1 MTPAVV
7 IVNAMIDTGFV
18 GNAREV
24 HVDVA
29 NRGRRASGS
38 SIADVDN
45 AVRGWRREREVEQSS
60 SGVVK

>member
-1 MTPAVV
+1 MPAVVV

-18 GNAREV
+18 ANAREV

-29 NRGRRASGS
+29 NRGRRASVS
-38 SIADVDN
+38 SVANVDN
-45 AVRGWRREREVEQSS
+45 AVRGWRLEREVEQSS